1 MTRAN
6 NVDALV
12 ALAGQLG
19 LVAAGTE
26 WYLFGSMDREE
37 EINSDVDLLI
47 LCGTAA
53 QADALREAIDPDQ
66 LGRPIDL
73 SLMTFNEEREIGA
86 IALQA
91 ARKIYP

>member
-1 MTRAN
+1 MTRAH
-6 NVDALV
+6 NVDALT

-19 LVAAGTE
+19 SVAADTE

-37 EINSDVDLLI
+37 EFSSDVDLLI
-47 LCGTAA
+47 LCETAA
-53 QADALREAIDPDQ
+53 KADALRATIDPDQ

-73 SLMTFNEEREIGA
+73 SLMTFDEEREIGA
-86 IALQA
+86 VALQA

>member
-1 MTRAN
+1 MTRAHHA
-6 NVDALV
+6 DAL
-12 ALAGQLG
+12 ATLAGRLG
-19 LVAAGTE
+19 SAAAGTE

-37 EINSDVDLLI
+37 EFSSDGDLLI
-47 LCGTAA
+47 LCGAAA

-73 SLMTFNEEREIGA
+73 SLMTFDEEREIGA
-86 IALQA
+86 VALQA

>member
-1 MTRAN
+1 MTRAQ

-12 ALAGQLG
+12 VLAGQLG
-19 LVAAGTE
+19 AVAAGTE

-37 EINSDVDLLI
+37 EFSSDVDLLI

-53 QADALREAIDPDQ
+53 QADALRAAIDPDQ
-66 LGRPIDL
+66 LGRPIHL
-73 SLMTFNEEREIGA
+73 SLMTIEEEREISA
-86 IALQA
+86 VTLQA

>member
-1 MTRAN
+1 MIRAH
-6 NVDALV
+6 NVDAL
-12 ALAGQLG
+12 ATLAGQLG
-19 LVAAGTE
+19 SVAAGTE

-37 EINSDVDLLI
+37 EFSSDVDLLI

-53 QADALREAIDPDQ
+53 QADALRAAINTDQ

-73 SLMTFNEEREIGA
+73 SLMTFDEEREIGA
-86 IALQA
+86 VALQA

>member
-1 MTRAN
+1 MTRAQ

-12 ALAGQLG
+12 VLAGQLG
-19 LVAAGTE
+19 AVAAGTE

-37 EINSDVDLLI
+37 EFCSDVDLLI

-53 QADALREAIDPDQ
+53 QADALRAAIDPDQ

-73 SLMTFNEEREIGA
+73 SLMTFEEEREISA
-86 IALQA
+86 VTFQA